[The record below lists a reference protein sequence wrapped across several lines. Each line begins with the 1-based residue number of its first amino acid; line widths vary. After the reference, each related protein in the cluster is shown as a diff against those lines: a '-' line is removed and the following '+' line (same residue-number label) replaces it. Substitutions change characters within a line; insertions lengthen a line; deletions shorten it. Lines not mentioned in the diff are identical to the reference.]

1 MNLRSIGFFF
11 FMVTLLW
18 PTAWAGA
25 VAYTYD
31 SLNRL
36 IKAEYESGVQVTHT
50 YDEVGNLTSIAQ
62 IQVYP
67 PSAPTLNS
75 ITVGPGS
82 ATLVFS
88 APVYNG
94 GLPISIYTATCSA
107 TGQATR
113 TATGYDSPLTVLN
126 LVGGVTYQCSLS
138 ATNSGGFISVAS
150 ALMSV
155 IPTSKFPWA
164 MFLPAITHKVQ

>member
-11 FMVTLLW
+11 LMVTLLW

-50 YDEVGNLTSIAQ
+50 YDAAGNLTSIAQ
-62 IQVYP
+62 VQVYP
-67 PSAPTLNS
+67 PSAPILNS
-75 ITVGPGS
+75 IVPGPGR

-88 APVYNG
+88 VPVYNG
-94 GLPISIYTATCSA
+94 GLPISIYTATCMA
-107 TGQATR
+107 TGLVTR
-113 TATGYDSPLTVLN
+113 IAIGNGSPLIVLN
-126 LVGGVTYQCSLS
+126 LTEGVTYECSLT
-138 ATNSGGFISVAS
+138 ATNSGGFTSVAS
-150 ALMSV
+150 TVMTV
-155 IPTSKFPWA
+155 IADPKFPWP
-164 MFLPAITHKVQ
+164 MFLPAIIKGAN